1 MDSPRDEPAAGT
13 AIGCD
18 DCGTTVSI
26 GTGHTDFITF
36 DVQGNGCRRCNAS
49 VADGS
54 GREPADDHVWQTVR
68 VWWADEG
75 EDRAQWQL
83 ALENAG
89 YEGVRPI
96 KGFGPP
102 PAEPPGRRPEA
113 DCGWRDRLAPL
124 LADAAETAW
133 QWVSETWRP
142 YYCRILEMFADLL
155 DIFWSSL
162 VAEARGASRL
172 VVRLTGLPS
181 AVSTVLRET
190 AALAVRSARS
200 VTGSV
205 AGVAELYRA
214 VESLYCA
221 GTGNVSV
228 CSVARQ
234 RLGVLEPVPTV
245 AALQRLAPGPVLL
258 ALTGTSDLPTL
269 SSLLDLEPA
278 QARARQAQ
286 PVSVVEPAVVKMPPV
301 DAAATTRV
309 TPPTPAVPPPAATR
323 AAQKGELGLERTIS
337 QVAAVGDTPR
347 APSTFG
353 QA

>member
-1 MDSPRDEPAAGT
+1 MGDRHRDELAGGT
-13 AIGCD
+13 VIGCD

-26 GTGHTDFITF
+26 GTGHTDFVTF
-36 DVQGNGCRRCNAS
+36 DVQGNGCHRCNAA

-54 GREPADDHVWQTVR
+54 KREPADDKIWQTVR
-68 VWWADEG
+68 LWWVDDG

-83 ALENAG
+83 SLENAD
-89 YEGVRPI
+89 YQGVRPI

-102 PAEPPGRRPEA
+102 SAESPGRRPEV
-113 DCGWRDRLAPL
+113 DSEWNERLAPV
-124 LADAAETAW
+124 LADAAGTAW

-155 DIFWSSL
+155 DVFWSSL

-181 AVSTVLRET
+181 AVSTVLRGT
-190 AALAVRSARS
+190 AARVLISERSII
-200 VTGSV
+200 GSV
-205 AGVAELYRA
+205 ADVVELFRA

-221 GTGNVSV
+221 GTRNVSV

-234 RLGVLEPVPTV
+234 RLGVPEPVPTV
-245 AALQRLAPGPVLL
+245 AALQRLAPEPVLL
-258 ALTGTSDLPTL
+258 ALTGTSDLLTL
-269 SSLLDLEPA
+269 SSLLDLDPV

-286 PVSVVEPAVVKMPPV
+286 RVSAAEPALVERPPT
-301 DAAATTRV
+301 DAAA
-309 TPPTPAVPPPAATR
+309 PIPAVPPPAPART
-323 AAQKGELGLERTIS
+323 AQRGEIGLERTIS
-337 QVAAVGDTPR
+337 QVAAIGETPR

-353 QA
+353 RP